1 MGWDWLTRKT
11 KDALEA
17 DVEKN
22 PLDKVIVEHG
32 HKHPE
37 VTKVYEA
44 RWVWY
49 HTILAVEIFFTNVFL
64 AAILVAL
71 LVIIAKM

>member
-1 MGWDWLTRKT
+1 VSWFRKIGV
-11 KDALEA
+11 KAAAQLERDLEDNA
-17 DVEKN
+17 
-22 PLDKVIVEHG
+22 LDKAILDKG
-32 HKHPE
+32 SNIDTDKAYQ
-37 VTKVYEA
+37 T